1 MGLAPSTVR
10 SAADG
15 PPPTI
20 AAAMGEVVQHTL
32 EQFFRALRAADVRV
46 SPAEAIDASRAV
58 TVTGF
63 ADRTLFKD
71 ALCSTLAK
79 SVDEVGRFDA
89 VFEIF
94 FARDAV
100 SLPPPSA
107 SPQGE
112 PSEADM
118 AQVAESP
125 LAQAVLQG
133 DATAVQQSMEEA
145 AQRAGVADIRLT
157 TQRSRLTRRLLE
169 EMGLEEIE
177 RIIANARRMP
187 NDAGQGL
194 ADRLDA
200 ARRNLFEQA
209 RTYVARQ
216 HDLYAAGSARELRE
230 ERLARKQLNADGGVD
245 PVDYQLMQA
254 LVRKMAKRLAAKY
267 SRRRHVAN
275 KGHLDVRKTLRRSM
289 GYGGVPFDIAFKV
302 RKVEKPSIVAICD
315 VSKSVAAAA
324 QFLLTFLYSLNEVV
338 DRLDAFAFSG
348 RLISVND
355 ILDDH
360 GVEQAIFKVLQEI
373 GFQQTDYGQALQDFC
388 DDHLDRLDR
397 RTTVI
402 FLGDGRSNFADP
414 RLDLMR
420 QIHDRSRAVI
430 WLNPEP
436 ESYWGQGDSVM
447 NRYARFCHV
456 AKQCGTIAQL
466 ERIIEDVLR
475 SYVPH

>member
-1 MGLAPSTVR
+1 M
-10 SAADG
+10 
-15 PPPTI
+15 
-20 AAAMGEVVQHTL
+20 QHTL

-58 TVTGF
+58 AVTGF
-63 ADRTLFKD
+63 ADRALFKD
-71 ALCSTLAK
+71 ALCATLAK
-79 SVDEVGRFDA
+79 SADEVDRFDS
-89 VFEIF
+89 VFETF
-94 FARDAV
+94 FAREPV
-100 SLPPPSA
+100 SIPPPSA

-112 PSEADM
+112 PSQEDLA
-118 AQVAESP
+118 AAESSP
-125 LAQAVLQG
+125 LAQAVLTG
-133 DATAVQQSMEEA
+133 DNATIQQTMEEA
-145 AQRAGVADIRLT
+145 ARRAGVAEIRLS

-177 RIIANARRMP
+177 KIIANARRFP
-187 NDAGQGL
+187 EQQGL
-194 ADRLDA
+194 AERLDQ
-200 ARRNLFEQA
+200 ARRDLFAEAQA
-209 RTYVARQ
+209 YVGRQ
-216 HDLYAAGSARELRE
+216 HDLYAAASAQALRE

-245 PVDYQLMQA
+245 PVDYQLMAA
-254 LVRKMAKRLAAKY
+254 LVKKMAKRLAAKY
-267 SRRRHVAN
+267 SRRRHVAH
-275 KGHLDVRKTLRRSM
+275 KGHLDVRKTLRRSLA
-289 GYGGVPFDIAFKV
+289 YGGVPFDIQFKV
-302 RKVEKPSIVAICD
+302 KKVDKPSIVAICD

-338 DRLDAFAFSG
+338 DRLEAFAFSG

-373 GFQQTDYGQALQDFC
+373 GFQQTDYGRALQDFSEQ
-388 DDHLDRLDR
+388 HLDTLDR

-402 FLGDGRSNFADP
+402 ILGDGRSNFADP

-420 QIHDRSRAVI
+420 EIHDRSRAVI

-456 AKQCGTIAQL
+456 AKQCGTIEQL
-466 ERIIEDVLR
+466 ERIIDDVLR

>member
-1 MGLAPSTVR
+1 M
-10 SAADG
+10 
-15 PPPTI
+15 
-20 AAAMGEVVQHTL
+20 QHTL

-58 TVTGF
+58 ALTGF
-63 ADRTLFKD
+63 SDRTLFKD
-71 ALCSTLAK
+71 ALCATLAK
-79 SVDEVGRFDA
+79 SSEEVGRFDA
-89 VFEIF
+89 VFETF
-94 FARDAV
+94 FSRDAV

-107 SPQGE
+107 APQGA
-112 PSEADM
+112 PSEADIQ
-118 AQVAESP
+118 ATESSP
-125 LAQAVLQG
+125 LAQAVLSG
-133 DATAVQQSMEEA
+133 DNAQIQQSMEEA
-145 AQRAGVADIRLT
+145 ARRAGVADIRLS

-187 NDAGQGL
+187 EQQGL
-194 ADRLDA
+194 AERLDQ
-200 ARRNLFEQA
+200 ARRDLFAEAQA
-209 RTYVARQ
+209 YVARQ
-216 HDLYAAGSARELRE
+216 HDLYAAASAQALRE

-245 PVDYQLMQA
+245 PVDYQLMAA
-254 LVRKMAKRLAAKY
+254 LVKKMAKRLAAKY
-267 SRRRHVAN
+267 SRRRHIAH
-275 KGHLDVRKTLRRSM
+275 KGHLDVRKTLRRSLA
-289 GYGGVPFDIAFKV
+289 YGGVPFDIQFKV
-302 RKVEKPSIVAICD
+302 KKVDKPSIVAICD

-348 RLISVND
+348 RLISVGD

-373 GFQQTDYGQALQDFC
+373 GFQQTDYGRSLQDFSEQ
-388 DDHLDRLDR
+388 HLDKLDR

-402 FLGDGRSNFADP
+402 ILGDGRSNFADP

-420 QIHDRSRAVI
+420 EIHDRSRAVI

-456 AKQCGTIAQL
+456 AKQCGTIEQL

>member
-1 MGLAPSTVR
+1 M
-10 SAADG
+10 
-15 PPPTI
+15 
-20 AAAMGEVVQHTL
+20 QHTL
-32 EQFFRALRAADVRV
+32 EQFFRALRAAEVRV
-46 SPAEAIDASRAV
+46 SPAEAIDATRAV
-58 TVTGF
+58 AVTGF
-63 ADRTLFKD
+63 TDRTLFKD
-71 ALCSTLAK
+71 ALCATLAK
-79 SVDEVGRFDA
+79 SADEVTRFDE
-89 VFEIF
+89 VFDTF
-94 FARDAV
+94 FARDAI
-100 SLPPPSA
+100 STPPPSG

-118 AQVAESP
+118 AAVESSP
-125 LAQAVLQG
+125 LAQAVLSG

-145 AQRAGVADIRLT
+145 AARAGVAEIRLT

-177 RIIANARRMP
+177 RIIANARRLP
-187 NDAGQGL
+187 EGQGL
-194 ADRLDA
+194 ADRLDE
-200 ARRNLFEQA
+200 ARRGLFEQA
-209 RTYVARQ
+209 QAYVARQ

-245 PVDYQLMQA
+245 PVDYQLMAA
-254 LVRKMAKRLAAKY
+254 LVRKMARRLAAKY
-267 SRRRHVAN
+267 SRRRHIAH

-289 GYGGVPFDIAFKV
+289 GYGGVPFDIQFKV
-302 RKVEKPSIVAICD
+302 KKVDKPSIVAICD

-338 DRLDAFAFSG
+338 DRMEAFAFSG

-355 ILDDH
+355 ILDEN
-360 GVEQAIFKVLQEI
+360 GVETAIFKVLQEI
-373 GFQQTDYGQALQDFC
+373 GFQQTDYGRSLEDFA
-388 DDHLDRLDR
+388 DHHLDRLDR

-414 RLDLMR
+414 RLDIMR

-456 AKQCGTIAQL
+456 AKQCATLEQL
-466 ERIIEDVLR
+466 ERIIDDVLR

>member
-1 MGLAPSTVR
+1 MPEDTGSSLAER
-10 SAADG
+10 
-15 PPPTI
+15 
-20 AAAMGEVVQHTL
+20 L
-32 EQFFRALRAADVRV
+32 ED
-46 SPAEAIDASRAV
+46 
-58 TVTGF
+58 
-63 ADRTLFKD
+63 
-71 ALCSTLAK
+71 
-79 SVDEVGRFDA
+79 
-89 VFEIF
+89 
-94 FARDAV
+94 
-100 SLPPPSA
+100 
-107 SPQGE
+107 
-112 PSEADM
+112 
-118 AQVAESP
+118 
-125 LAQAVLQG
+125 
-133 DATAVQQSMEEA
+133 
-145 AQRAGVADIRLT
+145 
-157 TQRSRLTRRLLE
+157 
-169 EMGLEEIE
+169 
-177 RIIANARRMP
+177 ARRS
-187 NDAGQGL
+187 
-194 ADRLDA
+194 
-200 ARRNLFEQA
+200 LFEQA
-209 RTYVARQ
+209 QAYVARQ
-216 HDLYAAGSARELRE
+216 HDLYAATSARELRE

-254 LVRKMAKRLAAKY
+254 LVRKMARRLAAKY
-267 SRRRHVAN
+267 SRRRHIAN
-275 KGHLDVRKTLRRSM
+275 RGHLDVRKTLRRSM

-302 RKVEKPSIVAICD
+302 KKVDKPSIVAICD

-348 RLISVND
+348 RLIPVTG

-360 GVEQAIFKVLQEI
+360 AVDQAIFKVLAEI
-373 GFQQTDYGQALQDFC
+373 GFQQTDYGQALADFC

-456 AKQCGTIAQL
+456 AKQCGTLEQL

-475 SYVPH
+475 SYMPH

>member
-1 MGLAPSTVR
+1 M
-10 SAADG
+10 
-15 PPPTI
+15 
-20 AAAMGEVVQHTL
+20 QHTL
-32 EQFFRALRAADVRV
+32 EQFFRALRAAEIKV

-58 TVTGF
+58 AVTGYG
-63 ADRTLFKD
+63 DRTLFRD
-71 ALCSTLAK
+71 ALCATLAK
-79 SVDEVGRFDA
+79 SADEVDRFES
-89 VFEIF
+89 VFDSF
-94 FARDAV
+94 FSRDAIGM
-100 SLPPPSA
+100 PPPSA
-107 SPQGE
+107 TAQGE
-112 PSEADM
+112 PAEEDM
-118 AQVAESP
+118 AATQSSP

-133 DATAVQQSMEEA
+133 DNAQIQQSMEEA
-145 AQRAGVADIRLT
+145 AARAGVADIRLT

-187 NDAGQGL
+187 NGEGQGL
-194 ADRLDA
+194 ANRLDE
-200 ARRNLFEQA
+200 ARRNLFTEAQA
-209 RTYVARQ
+209 YVARQ

-254 LVRKMAKRLAAKY
+254 LVKKMAKRLAAKY
-267 SRRRHVAN
+267 SRRRRAAQ

-289 GYGGVPFDIAFKV
+289 AHGGIPFQIEWKV
-302 RKVEKPSIVAICD
+302 KKVDRPSIVAICD

-338 DRLDAFAFSG
+338 ERMDAFAFSG

-355 ILDDH
+355 VLDDNA
-360 GVEQAIFKVLQEI
+360 VEGAIFKVLQEI
-373 GFQQTDYGQALQDFC
+373 GFQQTDYGRSLQDFA
-388 DDHLDRLDR
+388 DQHLDSLDR

-414 RLDLMR
+414 RLDIMR

-456 AKQCGTIAQL
+456 AKQCGTIEQL
-466 ERIIEDVLR
+466 ERIIDDVLR

>member
-1 MGLAPSTVR
+1 L
-10 SAADG
+10 
-15 PPPTI
+15 
-20 AAAMGEVVQHTL
+20 QHTL

-46 SPAEAIDASRAV
+46 SPAEAIDASRAIP
-58 TVTGF
+58 VTGYG
-63 ADRTLFKD
+63 DRELFRD

-79 SVDEVGRFDA
+79 SADEVDRFEA
-89 VFEIF
+89 VFDTF

-100 SLPPPSA
+100 SMPPPSGA
-107 SPQGE
+107 EQGE
-112 PSEADM
+112 PSEQDM
-118 AQVAESP
+118 AATESSP

-133 DATAVQQSMEEA
+133 DNAQIQQSMEEA
-145 AQRAGVADIRLT
+145 AARAGVAEIRLT

-187 NDAGQGL
+187 NGEGQGL
-194 ADRLDA
+194 ADRLDE
-200 ARRNLFEQA
+200 ARRNLFTEAQA
-209 RTYVARQ
+209 YVARQ
-216 HDLYAAGSARELRE
+216 HELYAAGSARELRE

-254 LVRKMAKRLAAKY
+254 LVKKMAKRLAAKY
-267 SRRRHVAN
+267 SRRRRTAQ
-275 KGHLDVRKTLRRSM
+275 KGHLDVRRTLRRSM
-289 GYGGVPFDIAFKV
+289 AYGGVPFQVEWKV
-302 RKVEKPSIVAICD
+302 KKVDRPSIVAICD

-338 DRLDAFAFSG
+338 DRMDAFAFSG
-348 RLISVND
+348 RMISVND
-355 ILDDH
+355 ILDDN
-360 GVEQAIFKVLQEI
+360 GVEGAIFKVLQEI
-373 GFQQTDYGQALQDFC
+373 GFQQTDYGRSLQDFAEQ
-388 DDHLDRLDR
+388 HLDSLDR

-414 RLDLMR
+414 RLDIMR
-420 QIHDRSRAVI
+420 TIHDRARAVI

-456 AKQCGTIAQL
+456 AKQCGTIEQL

>member
-1 MGLAPSTVR
+1 M
-10 SAADG
+10 
-15 PPPTI
+15 
-20 AAAMGEVVQHTL
+20 MQHTL
-32 EQFFRALRAADVRV
+32 EEFFRALRAADVRV

-58 TVTGF
+58 AITGY
-63 ADRTLFKD
+63 ADRSLFKD
-71 ALCSTLAK
+71 GLCAALAK
-79 SVDEVGRFDA
+79 SEDEVGRFDQ
-89 VFEIF
+89 VFETF
-94 FARDAV
+94 FTRDAV
-100 SLPPPSA
+100 QLQPPPEEGQRELSD
-107 SPQGE
+107 E
-112 PSEADM
+112 DR
-118 AQVAESP
+118 AQVADSA
-125 LAQAVLQG
+125 LAKAVLEG
-133 DATAVQQSMEEA
+133 DANQVQQAMEQA
-145 AQRAGVADIRLT
+145 ATRAGVAEIRLT
-157 TQRSRLTRRLLE
+157 TQRSRMTRRLLE

-187 NDAGQGL
+187 DGKGEGL
-194 ADRLDA
+194 AERLEG

-209 RTYVARQ
+209 QLYVARQ
-216 HDLYAAGSARELRE
+216 HELYAAGSAQALRE

-245 PVDYQLMQA
+245 PVDYQLMQG

-275 KGHLDVRKTLRRSM
+275 KGHLDVRKTLRKSLA
-289 GYGGVPFDIAFKV
+289 YGGVPFDIEFKT
-302 RKVEKPSIVAICD
+302 KKIDKPSIVAICD

-338 DRLDAFAFSG
+338 DRMEAFAFSG
-348 RLISVND
+348 RMISVND

-373 GFQQTDYGQALQDFC
+373 GFQQTDYGRSLQDFA
-388 DDHLDRLDR
+388 DQHLDSLDR

-414 RLDLMR
+414 RLDIMK

-456 AKQCGTIAQL
+456 AKQCGTIEQL

>member
-1 MGLAPSTVR
+1 M
-10 SAADG
+10 
-15 PPPTI
+15 
-20 AAAMGEVVQHTL
+20 QHTL

-58 TVTGF
+58 AVTGF
-63 ADRTLFKD
+63 ADRQLFKD
-71 ALCSTLAK
+71 ALCATLAK
-79 SVDEVGRFDA
+79 SADEVGRFDT
-89 VFEIF
+89 VFETF

-100 SLPPPSA
+100 SVPPPSA
-107 SPQGE
+107 SEQGE
-112 PSEADM
+112 PSEADIQ
-118 AQVAESP
+118 ATESSP
-125 LAQAVLQG
+125 LAQAVLTG
-133 DATAVQQSMEEA
+133 DRAAIQQTMEEA
-145 AQRAGVADIRLT
+145 AQRAGVAEIRLT

-177 RIIANARRMP
+177 RIIANARRYP
-187 NDAGQGL
+187 DQQGL
-194 ADRLDA
+194 ADRLDQ
-200 ARRNLFEQA
+200 ARRDLFAEAQA
-209 RTYVARQ
+209 YVARQ
-216 HDLYAAGSARELRE
+216 HDLYAAASAQALRE

-245 PVDYQLMQA
+245 PVDYQLMAA

-267 SRRRHVAN
+267 SRRRHIAH
-275 KGHLDVRKTLRRSM
+275 KGHLDVRKTLRRSLA
-289 GYGGVPFDIAFKV
+289 YGGVPFDIQFKV
-302 RKVEKPSIVAICD
+302 KKVDKPSIVAICD

-338 DRLDAFAFSG
+338 DRLEAFAFSG

-373 GFQQTDYGQALQDFC
+373 GFQQTDYGRALQDFSEQ
-388 DDHLDRLDR
+388 HLDKLDR

-402 FLGDGRSNFADP
+402 ILGDGRSNFADP

-420 QIHDRSRAVI
+420 EIHDRSRAVI

-456 AKQCGTIAQL
+456 AKQCGTLEQL

>member
-1 MGLAPSTVR
+1 M
-10 SAADG
+10 
-15 PPPTI
+15 
-20 AAAMGEVVQHTL
+20 QHTL
-32 EQFFRALRAADVRV
+32 EQFFRALRAADVKV

-58 TVTGF
+58 AVTGYG
-63 ADRTLFKD
+63 DRTLFRD

-79 SVDEVGRFDA
+79 SADEVDRFET
-89 VFEIF
+89 VFDSF
-94 FARDAV
+94 FSRDAV
-100 SLPPPSA
+100 AMPPPSA
-107 SPQGE
+107 SEQGE
-112 PSEADM
+112 PSDEDM
-118 AQVAESP
+118 AATESSP

-133 DATAVQQSMEEA
+133 DNAQIQQSMEEA
-145 AQRAGVADIRLT
+145 AARAGVADIRLS

-187 NDAGQGL
+187 NDEGQGL
-194 ADRLDA
+194 ADRLDE
-200 ARRNLFEQA
+200 ARRNLFTEAQQ
-209 RTYVARQ
+209 YVARQ

-254 LVRKMAKRLAAKY
+254 LVKKMAKRLATKY
-267 SRRRHVAN
+267 ARRRRTAQ
-275 KGHLDVRKTLRRSM
+275 KGHLDVRRTLRRSM
-289 GYGGVPFDIAFKV
+289 AYGGVPFQIEWKV
-302 RKVEKPSIVAICD
+302 KKVDKPSIVAICD

-338 DRLDAFAFSG
+338 DRMDAFAFSG
-348 RLISVND
+348 RMISVND
-355 ILDDH
+355 ILDDN
-360 GVEQAIFKVLQEI
+360 GVEGAIFKVLQEI
-373 GFQQTDYGQALQDFC
+373 GFQQTDYGRSLQDFAEQ
-388 DDHLDRLDR
+388 HLDSLDR

-414 RLDLMR
+414 RLDIMR

-456 AKQCGTIAQL
+456 AKQCGTIEQL